1 MIIPKHI
8 MKQYREAG
16 FTEEEARETE
26 KKIYDVFPE
35 SKKERTCAAEKA
47 ALDDCRKERREKLI
61 SKRQYDKTGLH
72 GSVCKDQ
79 PETGDQV
86 VS

>member
-47 ALDDCRKERREKLI
+47 MMEEARKIRRDKWV
-61 SKRQYDKTGLH
+61 SKKKYG
-72 GSVCKDQ
+72 
-79 PETGDQV
+79 
-86 VS
+86 